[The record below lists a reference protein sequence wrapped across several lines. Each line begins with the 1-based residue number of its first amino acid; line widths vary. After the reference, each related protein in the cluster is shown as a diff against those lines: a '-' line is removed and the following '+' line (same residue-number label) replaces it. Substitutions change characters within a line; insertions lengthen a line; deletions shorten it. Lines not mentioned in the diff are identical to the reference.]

1 MYKEIKQ
8 DLFKVDDSYTLV
20 HCIAADA
27 AMGAGIAVQFAR
39 RFPRMTSILRQSS
52 LSVGTAMVFF
62 PNQDQDYT
70 VINLITKERSWHKP
84 TYQSFTESIQSM
96 KYTVER
102 YRIAKLAMPKI
113 GCGLDGLN
121 WNICRSIIQDEFAD
135 VDVEILVCYL

>member
-1 MYKEIKQ
+1 MYREIQK
-8 DLFKVDDSYTLV
+8 DLFSVDDSYTLV
-20 HCIAADA
+20 HCISADA

-39 RFPRMTSILRQSS
+39 KFSRMTSILRQSS

-84 TYQSFTESIQSM
+84 TYQSFTESIKSM
-96 KYTVER
+96 KHTVER

-121 WNICRSIIQDEFAD
+121 WNICRKIIQDEFKD
-135 VDVEILVCYL
+135 VNVEILVCYL

>member
-96 KYTVER
+96 KDTVER

-121 WNICRSIIQDEFAD
+121 WDICRGIIQDEFAD